1 MQHFFVDRSQVE
13 EDRVW
18 IQGTD
23 VNHIRN
29 VLRMRVGEQ
38 IQISD
43 GSNRVRLCR
52 IMKIESDRIETEIL
66 SVEESFAE
74 LPAQIYLFQGIPK
87 GDKMEFIIQKAVE
100 LGVYAIVPM
109 QTNRVVVKLDE
120 KKEQSRLKRWNSIAE
135 SAAKQSGRTVIP
147 KVLPVMDLEEV
158 CYFIKEFECK
168 MIPYECAEKGVE
180 RTKELVEGI
189 QQNSRVGVLIG
200 PEGGFEKEEVAMAIE
215 SGIEAVSLGRRI
227 LRTETAG
234 MVVLGVMMFSLEK

>member
-158 CYFIKEFECK
+158 CHFIEEFECK